1 MKSAAGALIQAFETA
16 AVPGATR
23 SARLYQAIVEAIF
36 AGRLPPGERLPS
48 ARALARE
55 WKVARGVV
63 DEAFSRLQDEGL
75 LVRRVGDGSYVA
87 YPLPRRPQPGTPRPA
102 REPTAAAQRVLAHF
116 APFLQQS
123 RRFEMAR
130 QQYRPPV
137 LHPRGW
143 PVAEFPLARW
153 RRLVAEAFDEP
164 WRDHLGYGPSAGV
177 PALREAIA
185 RHLALTRSVQCTPQ
199 QVVVVNGPKE
209 GLETV
214 ARVLLTPGDRVW
226 VEDPGHPSLPLLFEM
241 LHMHAVGVP
250 LDAMGFDVE
259 RARELADDARLAYLH
274 PLAQYP
280 LGVRTTAARGN
291 ALLQWAEERGGWIV
305 EGCFNDEV
313 VFRQPVPPALHSRDG
328 ADRVILMGTF
338 EGIMYPSLRIGYLV
352 VPERLVD
359 AFVAARGLLGDH
371 TAVAPQLALAR
382 FIAEG
387 HLSAHLRRIRQV
399 CGERRDA
406 LLRAVNLQLPS
417 EVTVGPVDSGFHACL
432 HLGPRWRDTEVV
444 AALRTRHIGAEAL
457 SSRCWQVHDR
467 NGLIVSFAAAT
478 PEEIGDAVT
487 RIGEVLRQGG
497 A

>member
-1 MKSAAGALIQAFETA
+1 LKSAAGALIQAFESA
-16 AVPGATR
+16 SLPGATR
-23 SARLYQAIVEAIF
+23 ASRLYQAILEAIF

-48 ARALARE
+48 ARALARD

-75 LVRRVGDGSYVA
+75 LVRRVGDGTYVA
-87 YPLPRRPQPGTPRPA
+87 YPLPRRTAPGEPRPA
-102 REPTAAAQRVLAHF
+102 REPTASAQRVLSHF
-116 APFLQQS
+116 APFLQQT
-123 RRFEMAR
+123 RRFEGAR
-130 QQYRPPV
+130 QPYRPPV

-153 RRLVAEAFDEP
+153 RRLVAEAYDEP
-164 WRDHLGYGPSAGV
+164 SRDQLGYGPAAGV

-185 RHLALTRSVQCTPQ
+185 RHLALTRSVQCSAQ

-209 GLETV
+209 GLETL

-250 LDAMGFDVE
+250 LDALGFDVE
-259 RARELADDARLAYLH
+259 RARELAADARLVYLH

-280 LGVRTTAARGN
+280 LGIRTGGSRGN
-291 ALLQWAEERGGWIV
+291 ALLNWADERGGWIV

-313 VFRQPVPPALHSRDG
+313 VYRQPVPPALLARDG
-328 ADRVILMGTF
+328 AERVILMGTF
-338 EGIMYPSLRIGYLV
+338 EGVMFPSLRIGYLV
-352 VPERLVD
+352 VPERLAD
-359 AFVAARGLLGDH
+359 AVIAARGLLGDH
-371 TAVAPQLALAR
+371 NAVAPQVALAR
-382 FIAEG
+382 FIGEG

-399 CGERRDA
+399 CAERRDA
-406 LLRAVNLQLPS
+406 LLRAVHTHLPS

-432 HLGPRWRDTEVV
+432 HLAARWRDSEVV
-444 AALRTRHIGAEAL
+444 TRLRTRQIGAEAL
-457 SSRCWQVHDR
+457 SSRCWQVRDR

-478 PEEIGDAVT
+478 PEEIDGAVA
-487 RIGEVLRQGG
+487 RIGEVLRQT
-497 A
+497 